1 MAKRATADDYE
12 DEVNALAERMF
23 ALAAPNWRSS
33 GKTLEFLAQDC
44 FEAARVFMAHRKAFW
59 AKRATPAVENKA
71 APTE

>member
-1 MAKRATADDYE
+1 LRHP
-12 DEVNALAERMF
+12 
-23 ALAAPNWRSS
+23 APNWRSS